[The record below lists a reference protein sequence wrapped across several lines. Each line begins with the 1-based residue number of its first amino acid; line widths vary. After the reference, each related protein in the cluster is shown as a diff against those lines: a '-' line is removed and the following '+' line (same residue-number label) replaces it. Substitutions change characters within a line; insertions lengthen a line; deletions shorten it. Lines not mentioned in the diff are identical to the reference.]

1 MFTKFR
7 EPAGNEGGATLV
19 EYALVVGLIGGV
31 AIVILTALGNDV
43 AGIFTGITAAFKP
56 SS

>member
-1 MFTKFR
+1 VFTKFR